1 RWIDFALEGD
11 QQLRIRLADAKGS
24 VHHAHQRHWVRR
36 NFHQLVVPRSQ
47 SLLGSILEVH
57 GLTRHANPVLIG
69 VNSRTWLVDRAAVDG
84 AKHRG
89 VDWTGFNT
97 GNFCGE
103 LAQERL
109 DRDRKRT

>member
-1 RWIDFALEGD
+1 M
-11 QQLRIRLADAKGS
+11 
-24 VHHAHQRHWVRR
+24 
-36 NFHQLVVPRSQ
+36 PRSQ

-69 VNSRTWLVDRAAVDG
+69 VDGCTWLVDRATVDG

-109 DRDRKRT
+109 DSRGVACALNVERAGKLAFPF